1 MFEEKFKMKVKIN
14 QLKSH
19 TDLRGIVFEPLEQ
32 ESMSAQ
38 HNCHVVISKPGTIRG
53 NHYHLY
59 GTETI
64 VVAGPALLR
73 FKEGTEVY
81 DFEVHSEQVYQ
92 FVIPPKV
99 SHAIKNL
106 GVKDNIL
113 IAFNT
118 VPHDPKKPDVITDTL
133 MG

>member
-1 MFEEKFKMKVKIN
+1 MKVKIN
-14 QLKSH
+14 PLKTH
-19 TDLRGIVFEPLEQ
+19 TDPRGIVFEPIEQ
-32 ESMSAQ
+32 ESISAQ
-38 HNCHVVISKPGTIRG
+38 QNCHIVISKPGIVRG

-64 VVAGPALLR
+64 VVAGPALLK
-73 FKEGTEVY
+73 FKEDIEVY
-81 DFEVHSEQVYQ
+81 DFEVHSGQVYQ

-106 GVKDNIL
+106 GGKNNIL

-118 VPHDPKKPDVITDTL
+118 VPHDPKKPDVIIDIL
-133 MG
+133 VD

>member
-1 MFEEKFKMKVKIN
+1 MKVKII
-14 QLKSH
+14 QLKTH
-19 TDLRGIVFEPLEQ
+19 TDLRGIVFEPIEK
-32 ESMSAQ
+32 ESISVQ
-38 HNCHVVISKPGTIRG
+38 KNCHIVISKPGIIRG

-73 FKEGTEVY
+73 FKEGTDVY
-81 DFEVHSEQVYQ
+81 DFEVHSEQVYK

-99 SHAIKNL
+99 SHAIKNI
-106 GVKDNIL
+106 GEKDNIL

-118 VPHDPKKPDVITDTL
+118 VAHNSKNPDVISEVL
-133 MG
+133 MNK

>member
-1 MFEEKFKMKVKIN
+1 
-14 QLKSH
+14 
-19 TDLRGIVFEPLEQ
+19 VFEPIEQ
-32 ESMSAQ
+32 ESISAQ
-38 HNCHVVISKPGTIRG
+38 QNCHIVISKPGIIRG
-53 NHYHLY
+53 NHYHFY

-64 VVAGPALLR
+64 AVAGPALLR
-73 FKEGTEVY
+73 FKEGTEVN

-106 GVKDNIL
+106 GGKDNIL